1 MEIAT
6 KVSFCYKAGIRGSQC
21 TSRVQG
27 PLCTRGNNRF
37 QEVAQSS
44 ASASARVV
52 NEDISQ
58 ELFLEIAKKA

>member
-37 QEVAQSS
+37 QGVAQS
-44 ASASARVV
+44 SARVV